1 MLERTQL
8 GRFSA
13 LLFAL
18 SLGQPLASQNGAR
31 SAGVEKAVL
40 VESKPLNG
48 RLYHVQGLDLDRVHI
63 WITSVDK
70 EAHKGYLHEF
80 NRKTATLEREI
91 EVTDGQRFHPGG
103 ISLSGGSVWVPVA
116 EYRPHSSAVIEEIDT
131 RTLTVKRRISVPD
144 HVGCVAFTGSELIA
158 GNWGSRQF
166 YVLNPSGKVVR
177 VFDNPSAN
185 EYQDIKFVGG
195 MLVASGNLSAT
206 SGAID
211 WYRWPT
217 MKLVRSLRSGMT
229 DRKRIFTNE
238 GMALEGNNL
247 YLIPE
252 DGPSRLFHF
261 VIDLR

>member
-1 MLERTQL
+1 MLTPISL
-8 GRFSA
+8 ARFSA
-13 LLFAL
+13 LLLITSL
-18 SLGQPLASQNGAR
+18 SQPLASQNGAGP
-31 SAGVEKAVL
+31 AAVEKAVL
-40 VESKPLNG
+40 VETKPLNG
-48 RLYHVQGLDLDRVHI
+48 RLYHVQGLDLDREHI

-80 NRKTATLEREI
+80 DRKTATFEREI

-103 ISLSGGSVWVPVA
+103 ISLSGGSIWVPVA
-116 EYRPHSSAVIEEIDT
+116 EYRPHSTAVIEEIDT
-131 RTLTVKRRISVPD
+131 RTLTVKRRLSVPD

-166 YVLNPSGKVVR
+166 YVLKLSGNVAR

-185 EYQDIKFVGG
+185 QYQDIKFADG
-195 MLVASGNLSAT
+195 MLVASGVLSAT

-211 WYRWPT
+211 WYRWPS

-229 DRKRIFTNE
+229 DTQKMFTNE

-247 YLIPE
+247 YLVPE

-261 VIDLR
+261 VLVSH